1 MPRCEPLKNFV
12 KASGESVTTP
22 KHVMATDQRITLRL
36 TIGDP
41 VPGVSYSLQN
51 KKSEPVGM
59 AVAGDR
65 PLSFDVP
72 VSFAPGPRFFGE
84 FVRREGPTRR
94 FVYIAIG
101 GQAGDSSSLWSRRAK
116 IDIHDLPAELLEKAL
131 AGGVVEAVLPGRA
144 KDGSPACA
152 TLRPLGSW
160 RMAEQLERCER

>member
-1 MPRCEPLKNFV
+1 
-12 KASGESVTTP
+12 
-22 KHVMATDQRITLRL
+22 MAAGQQITLRL

-41 VPGVSYSLQN
+41 VPGVAYSLQN

-59 AVAGDR
+59 VVAGDQ

-72 VSFAPGPRFFGE
+72 VDVAPGPRFLGE

-101 GQAGDSSSLWSRRAK
+101 GQAGYSSSLWSRRAK
-116 IDIHDLPAELLEKAL
+116 IDIHDLPADRLEKAL
-131 AGGVVEAVLPGRA
+131 AGSVVEALLPGRA
-144 KDGSPACA
+144 KDGGPACA

-160 RMAEQLERCER
+160 KVAE